1 MLNKVILMGRITHEP
16 ELKAST
22 SGVSVL
28 TFSLAVERN
37 YARQG
42 EERITDFINCVAWR
56 QTAEFI
62 AKYFPK
68 GALIAVEG
76 ELQTRKYTAKDGSE
90 RTVTEVIVS
99 QASFTGEKRSD
110 MGDAGYKTPPKPSSP
125 SYSGTDN
132 EERSARR
139 VEDGRQNKVKQTID
153 DSEFEDIISDNGVP
167 F

>member
-16 ELKAST
+16 ELKASQ
-22 SGVSVL
+22 SGISVL

-42 EERITDFINCVAWR
+42 EERQTDFINGVAWR

-90 RTVTEVIVS
+90 RSITEVIVS
-99 QASFTGEKRSD
+99 QASFTGERRSD
-110 MGDAGYKTPPKPSSP
+110 MGDAGYKTPPKPSAP

-132 EERSARR
+132 EERLVRKI
-139 VEDGRQNKVKQTID
+139 EDKPKNEVKKTID
-153 DSEFEDIISDNGVP
+153 ISDFEEIISDGSVP

>member
-1 MLNKVILMGRITHEP
+1 MLNKVILMGRMTHEP

-37 YARQG
+37 FARQG
-42 EERITDFINCVAWR
+42 EERQTDFINCVAWR

-62 AKYFPK
+62 SKYFPK

-76 ELQTRKYTAKDGSE
+76 ELQTRKYSARDGSE
-90 RTVTEVIVS
+90 RAVTEVIVS
-99 QASFTGEKRSD
+99 QASFTGERRSD
-110 MGDAGYKTPPKPSSP
+110 MGDAGFKDPPKPSSA
-125 SYSGTDN
+125 YYGTDN
-132 EERSARR
+132 EERSVRR
-139 VEDGRQNKVKQTID
+139 IENGQQKSNGQNID
-153 DSEFEDIISDNGVP
+153 ISEFEEIISDNGVP

>member
-16 ELKAST
+16 ELKASP
-22 SGVSVL
+22 SGASVL

-42 EERITDFINCVAWR
+42 EERQTDFINCVAWR

-62 AKYFPK
+62 SKYFPK

-76 ELQTRKYTAKDGSE
+76 ELQTRKYSARDGSE

-99 QASFTGEKRSD
+99 SASFTGERRSD
-110 MGDAGYKTPPKPSSP
+110 MGDAGFREPPKSSGAE
-125 SYSGTDN
+125 YIGTDN
-132 EERSARR
+132 EERSAAKY
-139 VEDGRQNKVKQTID
+139 EAAGGFDDFETILTSND
-153 DSEFEDIISDNGVP
+153 P

>member
-1 MLNKVILMGRITHEP
+1 MLNKVILMGRMTHEP

-37 YARQG
+37 FARQG
-42 EERITDFINCVAWR
+42 EERATDFINCVAWR

-62 AKYFPK
+62 SKYFPK

-76 ELQTRKYTAKDGSE
+76 ELQTRKYSARDGSE

-99 QASFTGEKRSD
+99 QASFTGERRSD
-110 MGDAGYKTPPKPSSP
+110 MGDAGFKDPPKPSP
-125 SYSGTDN
+125 AYCGTDN
-132 EERSARR
+132 EERSVRR
-139 VEDGRQNKVKQTID
+139 IESGQQKSSGQNID
-153 DSEFEDIISDNGVP
+153 ISEFEEIISDNGVP

>member
-16 ELKAST
+16 ELKASS
-22 SGVSVL
+22 SGISVL

-37 YARQG
+37 YSRQG
-42 EERITDFINCVAWR
+42 EERQTDFINCVAWR

-76 ELQTRKYTAKDGSE
+76 ELQTRKYSAKGSSE

-99 QASFTGEKRSD
+99 SASFTGEKRSD
-110 MGDAGYKTPPKPSSP
+110 MGDAGYKTPSKPSP
-125 SYSGTDN
+125 AYYGADN
-132 EERSARR
+132 EERSVRAI
-139 VEDGRQNKVKQTID
+139 EDRQRNEIKQTID
-153 DSEFEDIISDNGVP
+153 ISNFEEIAADDNIP

>member
-16 ELKAST
+16 ELKASL
-22 SGVSVL
+22 SGISVL

-37 YARQG
+37 YSRQG
-42 EERITDFINCVAWR
+42 EERQTDFINCVAWR

-76 ELQTRKYTAKDGSE
+76 ELQTRKYAAKDGSE

-99 QASFTGEKRSD
+99 SASFTGEKRSD
-110 MGDAGYKTPPKPSSP
+110 MGDAGYKTPPKPSSA
-125 SYSGTDN
+125 YYGTDN
-132 EERSARR
+132 EERSVRAI
-139 VEDGRQNKVKQTID
+139 EGRQRNETKQTID
-153 DSEFEDIISDNGVP
+153 ISDFEEIAANDNIP